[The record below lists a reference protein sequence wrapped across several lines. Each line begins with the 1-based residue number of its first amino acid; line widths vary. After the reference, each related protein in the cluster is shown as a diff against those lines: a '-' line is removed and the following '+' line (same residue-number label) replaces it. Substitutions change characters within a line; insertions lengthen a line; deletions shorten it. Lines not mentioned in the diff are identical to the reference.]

1 MSNIKIQTFNGQNYT
16 QQNPYSYYSENSDK
30 LDNCHAD
37 DFVKLTSYQA
47 GCFSI
52 GKVFDKDF
60 SYTGE
65 VLSDTVL
72 LTNPESIMFLIEKVT
87 VFNLSTI
94 NSSARYSTIMQF
106 GHFSQIKFEHN
117 SYSETFTSTN
127 TTSTAMV
134 MRSDAQKTNQSN
146 NNDISFGGTT
156 IRNGQFRYQYFYLQE
171 HRSMGNLSFSAN
183 VKLFAV
189 KLYSALS

>member
-30 LDNCHAD
+30 LDNYHAD

-65 VLSDTVL
+65 VLFDTVL
-72 LTNPESIMFLIEKVT
+72 LTNPESTMFLIEQVT
-87 VFNLSTI
+87 VFNLSVI

-106 GHFSQIKFEHN
+106 GH
-117 SYSETFTSTN
+117 
-127 TTSTAMV
+127 
-134 MRSDAQKTNQSN
+134 
-146 NNDISFGGTT
+146 
-156 IRNGQFRYQYFYLQE
+156 
-171 HRSMGNLSFSAN
+171 
-183 VKLFAV
+183 LF
-189 KLYSALS
+189 